1 MLPGTCRT
9 CRPDTHLQTGYPA
22 GCPCCHADPLCPHTP
37 HMCSASLP
45 ELRRSPERH
54 RSRSSR
60 SRSPARRHGSDGRA
74 DPRADRSRDRQGLDG
89 ERGSSRDGRDRRG
102 GSEGAANGSA
112 GAAMD
117 AEGGEDGE
125 EGGGGLKLDAEL
137 TAEELRMM
145 QAMGI
150 PFTFDTTQGRHV
162 EDDSVNASGIKIKSK
177 RTARQYMNRRGGF
190 NRPLPAERTNE
201 RVARD

>member
-1 MLPGTCRT
+1 M
-9 CRPDTHLQTGYPA
+9 
-22 GCPCCHADPLCPHTP
+22 CP
-37 HMCSASLP
+37 ASLP
-45 ELRRSPERH
+45 ELRRSPDRH
-54 RSRSSR
+54 RRSSR

-74 DPRADRSRDRQGLDG
+74 DPRSDRSRDRRLDG

-112 GAAMD
+112 GAAAMD
-117 AEGGEDGE
+117 AEGVEGGE
-125 EGGGGLKLDAEL
+125 EGTGGLKLDAEL

-162 EDDSVNASGIKIKSK
+162 EDDSVNVSGIKIKSK

-201 RVARD
+201 RVVRD